1 MTDDHMFKRA
11 MARAEGTGRQQ
22 CFIGGK
28 LGSGDDDQ
36 GGLSDSQDALGE
48 RITVR

>member
-1 MTDDHMFKRA
+1 MTDETCSNVPWHVR
-11 MARAEGTGRQQ
+11 GTGRQQ
-22 CFIGGK
+22 CSKGGK
-28 LGSGDDDQ
+28 LGSGNDDQ